1 MHHVYRAA
9 EFRLAQKLSFNVIFL
24 PPGAIMQHVGDQV
37 KEQDMETAMGDH
49 LKYAP
54 DRPGGGRRK

>member
-1 MHHVYRAA
+1 
-9 EFRLAQKLSFNVIFL
+9 
-24 PPGAIMQHVGDQV
+24 MQHVGDQV

-54 DRPGGGRRK
+54 DRPGGGGRKRKQSDVWIVKLAQETTCV